1 MVEAAG
7 IEPATES
14 TGDRARVGLMRSK
27 VGQDGSQVG
36 QLEEVDA
43 CPMCKGRT
51 GAGQNGS
58 KAGRET
64 STTGAQ
70 RREGVGDLHD
80 ELAVVVEAWVRVP
93 RVVRRA
99 ILGAVR
105 AFEWTR
111 ERLDL
116 N

>member
-1 MVEAAG
+1 MAAG
-7 IEPATES
+7 IEPATAS

-43 CPMCKGRT
+43 CPM
-51 GAGQNGS
+51 
-58 KAGRET
+58 T

-80 ELAVVVEAWVRVP
+80 ELAVVVESWVRLP
-93 RVVRRA
+93 GVVRRA

-116 N
+116 D